1 MATAAAGSEQ
11 GRALRRMQAERR
23 EKIGRDYRARHP
35 ERAAEER
42 QLKQANRATLK
53 RYKADWAG
61 TPQTRE
67 KAARVQQGAL
77 ARLFMAGHLTIDQ
90 LAAAE
95 QIRSVAERIAG
106 DVRIGTVSLETR
118 VDGSRSPHAPFFEKL
133 GQVRAEVAYTRWR
146 AQVALQRGGAAPVL
160 AMIVEDVSCTEAARR
175 FRMRKETARAR
186 LSAALDLWGDAI
198 GRACD
203 EVDEASLLAAM
214 AGLL

>member
-1 MATAAAGSEQ
+1 MAGAASEQ
-11 GRALRRMQAERR
+11 ARAIRRMQSERR
-23 EKIGRDYRARHP
+23 EKIARDYKARHP
-35 ERAAEER
+35 ERAAEEKR
-42 QLKQANRATLK
+42 LKQANRATLK
-53 RYKADWAG
+53 RYRGDFGG

-67 KAARVQQGAL
+67 HAAHVQQGAL
-77 ARLFMAGHLTIDQ
+77 ARLFMAGHLSIDQ
-90 LAAAE
+90 LAAGE
-95 QIRSVAERIAG
+95 EIRSVAERIAG

-118 VDGSRSPHAPFFEKL
+118 VDGSRSPNAPFFEKL

-186 LSAALDLWGDAI
+186 LTAALDLWGDAI

-203 EVDEASLLAAM
+203 EVDEASLLAAQ
-214 AGLL
+214 AGIL